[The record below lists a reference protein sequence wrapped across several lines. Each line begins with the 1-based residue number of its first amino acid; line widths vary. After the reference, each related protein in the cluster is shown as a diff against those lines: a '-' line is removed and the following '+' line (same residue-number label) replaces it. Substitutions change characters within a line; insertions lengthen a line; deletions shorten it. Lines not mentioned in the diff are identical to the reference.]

1 MSYPKSKSLEE
12 MKTDVEEKV
21 RMIRSEQKRAET
33 NLSLCYGLSIRK
45 LYISLEAFKED
56 IRAPGTMLWD

>member
-1 MSYPKSKSLEE
+1 